1 VAKQFGYTGYTIRE
15 VSVMSSE
22 PPGGGVPMM
31 RAGAMA
37 MSQEAPLP
45 IEAGKALVT
54 VSVNGT
60 VQLTT
65 K

>member
-1 VAKQFGYTGYTIRE
+1 
-15 VSVMSSE
+15 MSSE